1 MNATTSTTAGTTAT
15 VDNLEG
21 VLGLDFSVACSELAD
36 ARFRQS
42 CKDSP
47 GHRAAVAEA
56 RARIDAVLDMYL
68 AAGAF
73 RP

>member
-1 MNATTSTTAGTTAT
+1 MTAT
-15 VDNLEG
+15 ITTVDSLQD
-21 VLGLDFSVACSELAD
+21 VLGLDFSIAHSELAD
-36 ARFRQS
+36 ARFRQA

-47 GHRAAVAEA
+47 GNRLAVVEA

-68 AAGAF
+68 AAGCL